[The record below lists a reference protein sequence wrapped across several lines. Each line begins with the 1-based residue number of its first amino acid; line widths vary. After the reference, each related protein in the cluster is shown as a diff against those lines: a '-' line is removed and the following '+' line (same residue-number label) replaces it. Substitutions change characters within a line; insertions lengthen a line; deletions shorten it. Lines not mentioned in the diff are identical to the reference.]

1 MTTGIP
7 IIDCLAARV
16 HDSYVAAK
24 RAQGATSVPSRYG
37 TGELLRPYNELDE
50 RDKEDDR
57 RTVRTV
63 LAGLAQMPL
72 REVLALRRDIADE
85 VLLAELADA
94 ARVCDPVP
102 EGLVARCTQPA
113 REAGKGMAPEV
124 SP

>member
-7 IIDCLAARV
+7 VIDCLAARV

-63 LAGLAQMPL
+63 LGGLAQMPL
-72 REVLALRRDIADE
+72 REVWGLLADLRDE
-85 VLLAELADA
+85 WLLAELRNA
-94 ARVCDPVP
+94 ANACDPPP
-102 EGLVARCTQPA
+102 EDFADRCAEATAAEGGLQ
-113 REAGKGMAPEV
+113 
-124 SP
+124 